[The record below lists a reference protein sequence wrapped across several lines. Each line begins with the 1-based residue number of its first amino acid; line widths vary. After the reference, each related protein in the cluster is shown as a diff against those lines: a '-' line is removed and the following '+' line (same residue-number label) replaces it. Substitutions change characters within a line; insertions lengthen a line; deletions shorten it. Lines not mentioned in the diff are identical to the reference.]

1 MIPLSMTNLIKLL
14 SYKRNGG
21 SYLRLILHKI
31 TKGKIH
37 RSLLNSRQDNI
48 THSAR
53 RINLLMHNSDYKYL
67 EIGVAY
73 GLTLEGVKSNY
84 KFAVDPNPKYKQN
97 KKTISTYTL
106 KMNSNEFFESLAPSE
121 LFSVIF
127 LDGLHT
133 KEQLLLDF
141 LNSIKHINEDSWIL
155 IDDVVPRDRIS
166 AIPDLDKSYS
176 LRKKENS
183 NIRVWQGDCY
193 KIMPILKKYFP
204 EFHQFLI
211 IYPDNPQLL
220 VRLRR
225 GAKLPIISNLDIEKY
240 MKEMDS
246 FQYLEL
252 FTSQGM
258 SIYDLWVEDHLFANL
273 NEQVDK

>member
-14 SYKRNGG
+14 SHKRNGG